1 MSVNPM
7 RELFGRFHLVGR
19 KERRILDL
27 LTNHFHT
34 VTQTIQRLEPLIES
48 AKTGHW
54 ELVEGISDEISQ
66 LETIADGLHRDA
78 VIAISQ
84 GAFFSGTR
92 EDFLEL
98 MEQNDEV
105 ADAAQNAARIL
116 AESPV
121 DSQSFQLLYE
131 GPKETLSDLFITLQ
145 SCVLLLEESIKSLE
159 TDSGVAVTKA
169 LLVERAEEE
178 GDEIKNRLIKRIFTH
193 KQEMEALTLLQLR
206 DFVLKL
212 DEIADAA
219 EDSSDLVISLVAK
232 AEA

>member
-1 MSVNPM
+1 VG
-7 RELFGRFHLVGR
+7 LLGRFHLVGR
-19 KERRILDL
+19 KERRVLDL
-27 LTNHFHT
+27 ISDHFGVVVRT
-34 VTQTIQRLEPLIES
+34 VQQLESVLES
-48 AKTGHW
+48 AKTGDW
-54 ELVEGISDEISQ
+54 KTVEQMTDKIAE
-66 LETIADGLHRDA
+66 LETLADGLHRDA
-78 VIAISQ
+78 VVAISQ

-98 MEQNDEV
+98 MEENDVV

-121 DSQSFQLLYE
+121 DPKSFLILYE
-131 GPKETLSDLFITLQ
+131 EDSATVGDLFAK
-145 SCVLLLEESIKSLE
+145 LLTAVRLVEESVRALE
-159 TDSGVAVTKA
+159 TDAEVAVSKS

-178 GDEIKNRLIKRIFTH
+178 GDEIKNRLIRRIFAH
-193 KQEMEALTLLQLR
+193 KSDLEVLTLLQLR

-212 DEIADAA
+212 DDIADAA

>member
-1 MSVNPM
+1 MG
-7 RELFGRFHLVGR
+7 LHGRFHLVGR
-19 KERRILDL
+19 KERRVLDL
-27 LTNHFHT
+27 ISDHFGVVVRT
-34 VTQTIQRLEPLIES
+34 VQQLESVLES
-48 AKTGHW
+48 AKTGDW
-54 ELVEGISDEISQ
+54 KTVEQMTDKIAE
-66 LETIADGLHRDA
+66 LETLADGLHRDA
-78 VIAISQ
+78 VVAISQ

-98 MEQNDEV
+98 MEENDVV

-121 DSQSFQLLYE
+121 DPKSFLILYE
-131 GPKETLSDLFITLQ
+131 EDSATVGDLFAK
-145 SCVLLLEESIKSLE
+145 LLTAVRLVEESVRALE
-159 TDSGVAVTKA
+159 TDAEVAVSKS

-178 GDEIKNRLIKRIFTH
+178 GDEIKNRLIRRIFAH
-193 KQEMEALTLLQLR
+193 KSDLEVLTLLQLR

-212 DEIADAA
+212 DDIADAA

>member
-1 MSVNPM
+1 MVATN
-7 RELFGRFHLVGR
+7 LLGRFQLLGK
-19 KERRILDL
+19 KERRVLDL
-27 LTNHFHT
+27 ISDHFGVVVKT
-34 VTQTIQRLEPLIES
+34 VQQLDGVLES
-48 AKTGHW
+48 ARAGNW
-54 ELVEGISDEISQ
+54 QGVEAMANKVAE
-66 LETIADGLHRDA
+66 LETLADDLHRDA
-78 VIAISQ
+78 VVAISQ

-98 MEQNDEV
+98 LEENDEV

-116 AESPV
+116 AESPI
-121 DSQSFQLLYE
+121 DINAFRLLYE
-131 GPKETLSDLFITLQ
+131 DSTANLTELFANLQ
-145 SCVLLLEESIKSLE
+145 TCVRLLQESIQALE
-159 TDSGVAVTKA
+159 TDAELAVSKS

-178 GDEIKNRLIKRIFTH
+178 TDEIKNRLIKRIFAH
-193 KQEMEALTLLQLR
+193 KSELEVLTLLQLR

>member
-1 MSVNPM
+1 MG
-7 RELFGRFHLVGR
+7 LLGRFHLVGR
-19 KERRILDL
+19 KERRVLDL
-27 LTNHFHT
+27 ISDHFGVVVRT
-34 VTQTIQRLEPLIES
+34 VQQLESVLES
-48 AKTGHW
+48 AKTGDW
-54 ELVEGISDEISQ
+54 KTVEQMTDKIAE
-66 LETIADGLHRDA
+66 LETLADGLHRDA
-78 VIAISQ
+78 VVAISQ

-98 MEQNDEV
+98 MEENDVV

-121 DSQSFQLLYE
+121 DLKSFLILYE
-131 GPKETLSDLFITLQ
+131 EDGATVGDLFAK
-145 SCVLLLEESIKSLE
+145 LLTAVRLVEESVRALE
-159 TDSGVAVTKA
+159 TDAEVAVSKS

-178 GDEIKNRLIKRIFTH
+178 GDEIKNRLIRRIFAH
-193 KQEMEALTLLQLR
+193 KSDLEVLTLLQLR

-212 DEIADAA
+212 DDIADAA

>member
-1 MSVNPM
+1 VG
-7 RELFGRFHLVGR
+7 LLGRFHLVGR
-19 KERRILDL
+19 KERRVLDL
-27 LTNHFHT
+27 ISDHFGVVVRT
-34 VTQTIQRLEPLIES
+34 VQLLESVLES
-48 AKTGHW
+48 AKTGDW
-54 ELVEGISDEISQ
+54 KTVEQMTDKIAE
-66 LETIADGLHRDA
+66 LETLADGLHRDA
-78 VIAISQ
+78 VVAISQ

-98 MEQNDEV
+98 MEENDVV

-121 DSQSFQLLYE
+121 DPKSFLILYE
-131 GPKETLSDLFITLQ
+131 EDSATVGDLFAK
-145 SCVLLLEESIKSLE
+145 LLTAVRLVEESVRALE
-159 TDSGVAVTKA
+159 TDAEVAVSKS

-178 GDEIKNRLIKRIFTH
+178 GDEIKNRLIRRIFAH
-193 KQEMEALTLLQLR
+193 KSDLEVLTLLQLR

-212 DEIADAA
+212 DDIADAA

>member
-1 MSVNPM
+1 M
-7 RELFGRFHLVGR
+7 RGILGRFHLVGG
-19 KERRILDL
+19 KERKVLELISDHFQVVVRTVQQLQSL
-27 LTNHFHT
+27 L
-34 VTQTIQRLEPLIES
+34 ES
-48 AKTGHW
+48 AKTGDW
-54 ELVEGISDEISQ
+54 NAVEEMSNRVAD
-66 LETIADGLHRDA
+66 LETLADGLHRDA
-78 VIAISQ
+78 VVAISQ

-98 MEQNDEV
+98 IEENDEV

-116 AESPV
+116 AESPI
-121 DSQSFQLLYE
+121 DARAFLILYE
-131 GPKETLSDLFITLQ
+131 ETKLTLADLFSGLL
-145 SCVLLLEESIKSLE
+145 SSVLLLGESIKSLE
-159 TDSGVAVTKA
+159 TDAELAVSKA

-178 GDEIKNRLIKRIFTH
+178 ADEIKNRLIKRIYAHRTDL
-193 KQEMEALTLLQLR
+193 EVLTLLQLR

>member
-1 MSVNPM
+1 MG
-7 RELFGRFHLVGR
+7 LLGRFHLVGR
-19 KERRILDL
+19 KERRVLDL
-27 LTNHFHT
+27 ISDHFGVVVRT
-34 VTQTIQRLEPLIES
+34 VQLLESVLES
-48 AKTGHW
+48 AKTGDW
-54 ELVEGISDEISQ
+54 KTVEQMTDKIAE
-66 LETIADGLHRDA
+66 LETLADGLHRDA
-78 VIAISQ
+78 VVAISQ

-98 MEQNDEV
+98 MEENDVV

-121 DSQSFQLLYE
+121 DPKSFLILYE
-131 GPKETLSDLFITLQ
+131 EDSATVGDLFAK
-145 SCVLLLEESIKSLE
+145 LLTAVRLVEESVRALE
-159 TDSGVAVTKA
+159 TDAEVAVSKS

-178 GDEIKNRLIKRIFTH
+178 GDEIKNRLIRRIFAH
-193 KQEMEALTLLQLR
+193 KSDLEVLTLLQLR

-212 DEIADAA
+212 DDIADAA